1 MDIYNKEIQWYNIFD
16 NNNQEYNIKYINISN
31 IDNVVNNS
39 LDISK
44 LNYNSNFSINNEL
57 IIKKINNILDKNIQS
72 YPSIYEL
79 IKEQN
84 LISAYLDKYILQNNV
99 ISKSFV
105 LKILNWLLDTSIF
118 LSNKL
123 NLEPQYH
130 QVDSFIGLQN
140 IPRCSYKFCSFKENC
155 TYNYDSTK
163 NGCYSDHYVYNMLTA
178 DIKVIIDYIELN
190 HPNIEKITY
199 NKELLKCINTL
210 NFVIKHMYDEYNVIC
225 MTIEPSQYNKYFV
238 NNKIV
243 EKKFKKDNFKKKSY
257 KK

>member
-1 MDIYNKEIQWYNIFD
+1 MEIYNKNTTWYNIFD
-16 NNNQEYNIKYINISN
+16 NNNSEYNVKYINVTN
-31 IDNVVNNS
+31 IDNVINNS
-39 LDISK
+39 IDINK

-57 IIKKINNILDKNIQS
+57 IVKKIYDILEKNIDS
-72 YPSIYEL
+72 YQNHYEL

-84 LISAYLDKYILQNNV
+84 LISAYLDKYILQNNI

-105 LKILNWLLDTSIF
+105 VKILDWLLDTAMH
-118 LSNKL
+118 LSRKL

-130 QVDSFIGLQN
+130 NITNLIGLQN

-155 TYNYDSTK
+155 TYNYDTTK

-178 DIKVIIDYIELN
+178 DIKVIKDYIIQN
-190 HPNIEKITY
+190 HPNDEKITY

-225 MTIEPSQYNKYFV
+225 MTIDPSQYNKYFV

-243 EKKFKKDNFKKKSY
+243 EKKFKKDNKKRNFKK
-257 KK
+257 

>member
-1 MDIYNKEIQWYNIFD
+1 MEIYNKDLSWYNVFD
-16 NNNQEYNIKYINISN
+16 KNNSEYNIKFVDIAN

-39 LDISK
+39 IDISK
-44 LNYNSNFSINNEL
+44 LNYNANFSINNEL
-57 IIKKINNILDKNIQS
+57 IVKKINDILDKNINT
-72 YPSIYEL
+72 YPNNYEL

-84 LISAYLDKYILQNNV
+84 LISAYLDKYILQNNI

-105 LKILNWLLDTSIF
+105 LKILNWLLNSAIL
-118 LSNKL
+118 LSRKL
-123 NLEPQYH
+123 NLEPQFH
-130 QVDSFIGLQN
+130 HIDNLVGLQN

-155 TYNYDSTK
+155 TYNYDTTK

-178 DIKVIIDYIELN
+178 DIKIIKDYIEAN
-190 HPNIEKITY
+190 HPNDEKITY

-225 MTIEPSQYNKYFV
+225 MTTEPSQYNKYFV

-243 EKKFKKDNFKKKSY
+243 EKKFKKDNTKKRNY

>member
-1 MDIYNKEIQWYNIFD
+1 MEIYNKNTTWYNIFD
-16 NNNQEYNIKYINISN
+16 NNNSEYNVKFINVTN
-31 IDNVVNNS
+31 IDNVINNS
-39 LDISK
+39 IDINK

-57 IIKKINNILDKNIQS
+57 IVKKIHDILEKNIDS
-72 YPSIYEL
+72 YQNHYEL
-79 IKEQN
+79 IREQN
-84 LISAYLDKYILQNNV
+84 LISAYLDKYILQNNI

-105 LKILNWLLDTSIF
+105 VKILDWLLDTAIL
-118 LSNKL
+118 LSRKL

-130 QVDSFIGLQN
+130 NITNLIGLQN

-155 TYNYDSTK
+155 TYNYDTTK

-178 DIKVIIDYIELN
+178 DIKVIKDYIIQN
-190 HPNIEKITY
+190 HPNDEKITY

-225 MTIEPSQYNKYFV
+225 MTIDPSQYNKYFV

-243 EKKFKKDNFKKKSY
+243 EKKFKKDNKKRNFKK
-257 KK
+257 